1 MVFAYIILMRTSFPE
16 IKEKNVEY
24 FTLID
29 IMLMLYGFI
38 DILKTLNTGIFIEG
52 KIVES
57 RAIIL
62 KKYVE

>member
-1 MVFAYIILMRTSFPE
+1 MRTSFPE